1 MKLWHTLEDESDS
14 TLIKI
19 AKKSI
24 HHTFLTIEDDAAIQE
39 LQRRGYE
46 INWEKETITK
56 RKRR

>member
-1 MKLWHTLEDESDS
+1 MSLWYKLEDESDS
-14 TLIKI
+14 TLLKI
-19 AKKSI
+19 ARASV